1 MKLWKSAIGL
11 LCVIGAASATAQV
24 PSGKFTYVFTNLPL
38 WDVSGTYT
46 NESASP
52 GGADLS
58 ITTLAQSAKG
68 AVTGTRTDSVADGSK
83 VSAKIT
89 GNVTVKKGV
98 VGASLKISGTASA
111 DGYTGPATGT
121 STATLDLPDRSLD
134 VAGKFKLCVKTPR
147 GTKCETLS
155 GIVTN
160 PMPAGVTGD
169 WTLETDI
176 TAVATKLSGTGTL
189 TLSTGRVFTY
199 KIVGGSYKTTTGVA
213 KLNLIG
219 QSAASG
225 TSLSLTT
232 HGVGMDLTA
241 LKGNLLGQKP
251 VFP

>member
-1 MKLWKSAIGL
+1 
-11 LCVIGAASATAQV
+11 
-24 PSGKFTYVFTNLPL
+24 
-38 WDVSGTYT
+38 
-46 NESASP
+46 
-52 GGADLS
+52 LS

-147 GTKCETLS
+147 GTKCETL
-155 GIVTN
+155 
-160 PMPAGVTGD
+160 
-169 WTLETDI
+169 ETDI